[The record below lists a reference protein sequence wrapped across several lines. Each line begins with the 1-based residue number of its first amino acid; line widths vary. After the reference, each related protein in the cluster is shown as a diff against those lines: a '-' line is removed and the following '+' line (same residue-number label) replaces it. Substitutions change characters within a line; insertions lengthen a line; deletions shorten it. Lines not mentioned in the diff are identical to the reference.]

1 MPKSHDP
8 PVAIHARDGLVV
20 ALDGGT
26 EGVRAGLLEPD
37 GRPVAFA
44 RASYGTD
51 HPRQGWAEQDPNEWW
66 SAAVQ
71 ATRSVLAGI
80 EPSVVKAIAVACTS
94 CSMVACD
101 ANGTPLRPALIWM
114 DVRAASQAH
123 RIGETGDPALKYSG
137 YDRTSAEWLLS
148 KVLWLVENE
157 PQTYYGARRIVEYT
171 DWLTHR
177 LTGEWN
183 GNINTAAIRGY
194 YDRDAGG
201 WPTSLFETV
210 GVPDL
215 LAKLPEPIL
224 DMGETAGLL
233 TADAAEALGLRVGI
247 PVAAGGADAFVG
259 MVGLNVLAPGRM
271 ALITGSSHLHLAQTL
286 TPSYAPGMFG
296 AYTDAVVP
304 GQYTI
309 EGGQVSTGS
318 VVKWFRKLCAG
329 EYFAGTDSGSGALTS
344 MPPAAVYQHLQERA
358 AVIPPGSDGVM
369 ALDFWQG
376 NRTPYVDARARGML
390 WGLSLGHTPAH
401 VYRALIEG
409 VCFGTENIL
418 RTFARSGHEITEM
431 VACGG
436 AVNSDLWMQIH
447 ADVSNVPITVT
458 QVPEAVTLGSAVL
471 ASVAAGLH
479 PDIATAANSMVTAQ
493 RVIEPDPDAHET
505 YQFFFDAYV
514 ASYEAMRDLMHEV
527 VDHVSV

>member
-1 MPKSHDP
+1 MSTSRAGTP
-8 PVAIHARDGLVV
+8 HAGGGTDGLVV

-26 EGVRAGLLEPD
+26 EGVRAGLFDPA
-37 GRPVAFA
+37 GRPVGFA
-44 RASYGTD
+44 RASYPTT
-51 HPRQGWAEQDPNEWW
+51 HPRQGWAEQNPKAWW
-66 SAAVQ
+66 AAAVE
-71 ATRSVLAGI
+71 ATRAVMAHTD
-80 EPSVVKAIAVACTS
+80 PHAVKGIAVACTS
-94 CSMVACD
+94 CTVVACD
-101 ANGTPLRPALIWM
+101 ADGEALRPALIWM
-114 DVRAASQAH
+114 DVRAADQAR
-123 RIGETGDPALKYSG
+123 RIAETGDVALKYSG
-137 YDRTSAEWLLS
+137 GDRTSAEWLLS

-157 PQTYYGARRIVEYT
+157 PHVYAEAAHIVEYT
-171 DWLTHR
+171 DWLHHQ

-194 YDRDAGG
+194 YDRNAGG
-201 WPTSLFETV
+201 WPHSLFDAV
-210 GVPDL
+210 GVADL
-215 LAKLPEPIL
+215 VDKLPDPIVDL
-224 DMGETAGLL
+224 GQTMGLL
-233 TADAAEALGLRVGI
+233 TSTAAEALGLPTGI

-259 MVGLNVLAPGRM
+259 MVGLDVLTPGRM

-318 VVKWFRKLCAG
+318 VIKWFRELCTGQSFGGTAAG
-329 EYFAGTDSGSGALTS
+329 
-344 MPPAAVYQHLQERA
+344 MPASAVYQQLQERA
-358 AVIPPGSDGVM
+358 AAIPPGSDGVL

-376 NRTPYVDARARGML
+376 NRTPYVDARARGMI

-401 VYRALIEG
+401 IYRALIES

-418 RTFARSGHEITEM
+418 RTFARSGHRITNM

-447 ADVSNVPITVT
+447 ADVSNVPIAVT
-458 QVPEAVTLGSAVL
+458 AVPEAVTLGSAVL

-479 PDIATAANSMVTAQ
+479 PDVASAARAMVRTD
-493 RVIEPDPDAHET
+493 RVIEPEPAAHEA
-505 YQFFFDAYV
+505 YQFYFDSYV
-514 ASYEAMRDLMHEV
+514 ASYDGMRDLMHKV
-527 VDHVSV
+527 VDHVAL